1 MDNHLLERDK
11 PLVLV
16 VDDELVGR
24 IYIEKALLDEGY
36 NVITAENGQ
45 QAVTQAKRHSPN
57 MIVMDVMM
65 PVMDGYQACTAIRE
79 QEQKLQVP
87 ILMLT
92 GLDDIESVEKSFD
105 AGATDFIVKPVNF
118 PIFKQRV
125 RNGLKNC
132 KTDIELYR
140 HQLRLAH
147 AHKVA
152 QLGYWEWDVET
163 DALFWSDE
171 VYDLLSVM
179 PGEFENNHQ
188 AFRNRTRADDYEKI
202 KQAVSQTLK
211 HNTPYSA
218 EYQVSRPDQK
228 FQIIREQADLIKN
241 EKGKIIRFL
250 GIIQDVTETHLAQDK
265 IRHLAY
271 YDSLTG
277 LPNRTLF
284 HDRLEYVLRMAR
296 RRESSLAILVID
308 LDRFKNINDSLGH
321 DIGDKFLQAVADKL
335 KLVTREADT
344 MARLG
349 GDEFALILDGVS
361 SNQDIAK
368 VAEKIL
374 QILSKSHTIQGNEL
388 ISTGSIGISISSA
401 ECLDKDDLI
410 KQADLAMYKSK
421 EGGGNQFCFYNT
433 EMKSRAHHSMSLEKE
448 LRQALDNNELVAHY
462 QPKIC
467 VKTGD
472 IKGMEALIRWQHPE
486 KGLIPPFDFI
496 PVAEETGLIVPIGK
510 WVLEEACR
518 QTQQW
523 HQQGFEMLVISIN
536 VSVRQFLHIGFIAD
550 VCSVLDASGINRQCV
565 DLEITESSAMNS
577 IETSIRILN
586 ELRALG
592 VKISM
597 DDFGTGFSSLSFL
610 NQLPLDTLKVDR
622 AFIKNIN
629 SQGENGELAKLII
642 AMAKSLDLSIVAE
655 GVESQAQLNFLK
667 LNECD
672 EFQGYFV
679 SPAIPADEFEV
690 LLRSKGLM
698 ETEF

>member
-1 MDNHLLERDK
+1 LDNHLLERDK

-24 IYIEKALLDEGY
+24 IYIEKALLNEGY

-57 MIVMDVMM
+57 MIVLDVMM
-65 PVMDGYQACTAIRE
+65 PVMDGYQACMAIRE
-79 QEQKLQVP
+79 QEQLLQVP

-105 AGATDFIVKPVNF
+105 AGATDFIVKPVNL

-179 PGEFENNHQ
+179 PCEFENNHQ

-211 HNTPYSA
+211 HNTPYSV

-284 HDRLEYVLRMAR
+284 HERLEYVLRMAR

-374 QILSKSHTIQGNEL
+374 HILSKSQTIQGNEL

-448 LRQALDNNELVAHY
+448 LRQALDNNELVVHY

-565 DLEITESSAMNS
+565 DLEITESSTMNS

>member
-24 IYIEKALLDEGY
+24 IYIEKALLNEGY

-57 MIVMDVMM
+57 MIVLDVMM
-65 PVMDGYQACTAIRE
+65 PVMDGYQACMAIRE
-79 QEQKLQVP
+79 QEQLLQVP

-105 AGATDFIVKPVNF
+105 AGATDFIVKPVNL

-179 PGEFENNHQ
+179 PCEFENNHQ

-211 HNTPYSA
+211 HNTPYSV

-284 HDRLEYVLRMAR
+284 HERLEYVLRMAR

-374 QILSKSHTIQGNEL
+374 HILSKSQTIQGNEL

-448 LRQALDNNELVAHY
+448 LRQALDNNELVVHY

-565 DLEITESSAMNS
+565 DLEITESSTMNS